1 MQNNQSVPDKEASIY
16 HPINT
21 QEYNPI
27 GWLQKTER
35 NYDHIHV
42 EPDKIW
48 TEA

>member
-1 MQNNQSVPDKEASIY
+1 MQNNQSDPDKEANIY
-16 HPINT
+16 HPIGK
-21 QEYNPI
+21 QEYNLV
-27 GWLQKTER
+27 GSLQKTER